1 MKKLVILP
9 FMTLTLFL
17 LLAACG
23 GTPASTGSE
32 PTPTP
37 QAAAVIAAGHLIP
50 NQDLYLSFLASGHV
64 TSVLVHKGDRVSQ
77 GQVLAQIGDS
87 QQAQAGLASAQLELV
102 SAQQALDNLVRTAN
116 LARAQAWQ
124 AYLNAQKTRAA
135 AQLAW
140 DKLDQNAIQTDIDN
154 AQADV
159 SSRLTDLEKAQT
171 DLAKYTN
178 LLANNSTRKSYE
190 DKLRTAQINYDQA
203 VNKLVDLTNQ
213 RDSVHAALQ
222 AALGAEAEANR
233 TYQNSQDGP
242 NSDTLTIAQAR
253 LDNATALVAAA
264 QLGLDNYSLKAPFD
278 GIVEDINI
286 AVDQLATPDS
296 WAFALADTSSWYV
309 DTSDL
314 GELDVVKIK
323 LGQTVSVTADAL
335 AGVTMTG
342 VVELISGAPKL
353 QTGDILYTA
362 RIHMDKVDPSLR
374 WGMTVEVTF
383 PPK

>member
-9 FMTLTLFL
+9 FIILTLFL

-23 GTPASTGSE
+23 GKPASTGSE

-50 NQDLYLSFLASGHV
+50 NQDLYLSFLVPGHV

-77 GQVLAQIGDS
+77 GQVLAQLGDS
-87 QQAQAGLASAQLELV
+87 QQAQAGLASAQLELT

-178 LLANNSTRKSYE
+178 LPANNSTRKSYE

-233 TYQNSQDGP
+233 TYQNSLDGP
-242 NSDTLTIAQAR
+242 NSDTLTLAQAR

-278 GIVEDINI
+278 GIIEDVNI
-286 AVDQLATPDS
+286 SVHQLVTPDS

-314 GELDVVKIK
+314 GELDMVKIK
-323 LGQTVSVTADAL
+323 LGQTVTVTADAL
-335 AGVTMTG
+335 PGVTMTG
-342 VVELISGAPKL
+342 VIESISGAPKL